1 MPSSF
6 CCVYRKY
13 LSDYQTINELVW
25 CSMKRL
31 NFRLGTKVLQR
42 LDIRKTGIHPN
53 FWYPVARSDNVKTG
67 KSNGVSFAGEPIVL
81 VRTERG
87 TVYALEDRCAHRQIP
102 LHLGVVEKVI
112 WALDLGRP
120 KNEELRRYYAGRS
133 FWRVKPAVSTSLS
146 PY

>member
-1 MPSSF
+1 M
-6 CCVYRKY
+6 
-13 LSDYQTINELVW
+13 SDYQTINELVW

-67 KSNGVSFAGEPIVL
+67 KPNGVSFAGEPIVL

-102 LHLGVVEKVI
+102 LHLGVVEKVVC
-112 WALDLGRP
+112 ALDLGRP
-120 KNEELRRYYAGRS
+120 RTKSFAAITRVDLSGVSSPLFRR
-133 FWRVKPAVSTSLS
+133 V
-146 PY
+146 